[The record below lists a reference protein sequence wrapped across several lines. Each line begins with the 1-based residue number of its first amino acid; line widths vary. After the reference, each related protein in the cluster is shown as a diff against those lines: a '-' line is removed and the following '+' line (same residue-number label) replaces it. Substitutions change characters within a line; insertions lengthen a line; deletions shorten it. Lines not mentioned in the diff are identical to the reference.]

1 LDIRKLLKRIIK
13 KWGGVVLGDISLWHQ
28 YKSQKIFEM
37 TTDTV

>member
-1 LDIRKLLKRIIK
+1 V
-13 KWGGVVLGDISLWHQ
+13 GGVLGDISLWHQ